1 MNNLYREFYFF
12 FSALKKKETNDL
24 KKLEEK
30 ESELYNIKSEL
41 KNTKDNLAEKNK
53 QMTGRCDNDWWL
65 FCWWATY
72 KIVQG
77 YLQYVS
83 NKILLQCI
91 YSTCPIRYL
100 QNMSNKIS
108 TVHVQ

>member
-53 QMTGRCDNDWWL
+53 QMTGMCDND
-65 FCWWATY
+65 
-72 KIVQG
+72 
-77 YLQYVS
+77 
-83 NKILLQCI
+83 
-91 YSTCPIRYL
+91 YSVDEQLI
-100 QNMSNKIS
+100 K
-108 TVHVQ
+108 